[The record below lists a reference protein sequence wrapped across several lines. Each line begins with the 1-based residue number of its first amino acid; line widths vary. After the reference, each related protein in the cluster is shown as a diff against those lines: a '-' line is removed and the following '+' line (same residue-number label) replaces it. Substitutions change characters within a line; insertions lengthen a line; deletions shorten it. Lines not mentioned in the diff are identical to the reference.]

1 MMKKLAILLLLVGAI
16 APAQSTP
23 RHFDFD
29 QVLIGI
35 DGKPL
40 QNGDA
45 RTPTPLTL
53 GDAAVNALES
63 QTPDDAKSSGAEKFK
78 LDELARKVYRNKDVT
93 LSVEEI
99 AIIKDRIGKVYGPM
113 VVGAAWRIL
122 DPAQN

>member
-1 MMKKLAILLLLVGAI
+1 MKNLGILVLMMGAF
-16 APAQSTP
+16 ASAQSAP
-23 RHFDFD
+23 RHFDFT
-29 QVLIGI
+29 QVLVGI

-45 RTPTPLTL
+45 RTTAPLTL

-63 QTPDDAKSSGAEKFK
+63 QTPDDLKSSGADKFK
-78 LDELARKVYRNKDVT
+78 LDELARKVYRNSDVT

-99 AIIKDRIGKVYGPM
+99 AAIKERIGKVYGPM

-122 DPAQN
+122 DPGQK